1 MHMVESTI
9 NSWIRYTC
17 IGTFWQENIGIQ
29 EIFSMIN
36 GMDKRSKT
44 MIIMSEFHSYHRP
57 AS

>member
-36 GMDKRSKT
+36 GKDKRSKT
-44 MIIMSEFHSYHRP
+44 MMIKIP
-57 AS
+57 AKEILK